1 MSTNAVEKVREA
13 EQKAEQ
19 TEREATKRAQ
29 NIIDAAMTE
38 CERCIKA
45 AKADGETEFKNA
57 VDACTKTAEEESKK
71 ARLGFDGELDKL
83 KTLAESKSSRA
94 VELVKEK
101 LISC

>member
-1 MSTNAVEKVREA
+1 MSTNAVGKIREA
-13 EQKAEQ
+13 EQRAEQ

-29 NIIDAAMTE
+29 NIIDAARTE

-45 AKADGETEFKNA
+45 AKADGEIEFKNA
-57 VDACTKTAEEESKK
+57 VDACIKTAEEESKK
-71 ARLGFDGELDKL
+71 ARLGFESDLDKL
-83 KTLAESKSSRA
+83 KALAESKSSKA